1 LTYYLSYC
9 KLTLAREYRL
19 VKLLSTLIFPKKSPL
34 AVKIQSYLS
43 ERLLIKLILRLKF
56 ILPMNETEICKQI
69 VLSAFHHRT
78 LPNYGLIDNFDKKE
92 IILRAAIWKAAGY
105 HIEDTTTRH

>member
-1 LTYYLSYC
+1 
-9 KLTLAREYRL
+9 
-19 VKLLSTLIFPKKSPL
+19 
-34 AVKIQSYLS
+34 
-43 ERLLIKLILRLKF
+43 
-56 ILPMNETEICKQI
+56 MNETEICKQI